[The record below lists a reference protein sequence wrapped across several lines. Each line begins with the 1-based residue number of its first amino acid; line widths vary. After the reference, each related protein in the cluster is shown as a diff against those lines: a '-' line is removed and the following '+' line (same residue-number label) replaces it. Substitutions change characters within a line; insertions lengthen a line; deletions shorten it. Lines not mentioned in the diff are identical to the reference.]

1 MRWENERNFWPT
13 FGFENWVL
21 AHFFLG
27 QRWSNPLWP
36 TFWPTFSGFWPTFEK
51 KTGPNFLLILSKNG
65 SKMVKKWVKMA
76 YFSCFSTKIDTF
88 WVIFEE
94 MKIFGPLCPL
104 FFLFNC
110 EKKIYIFIKF
120 LK

>member
-1 MRWENERNFWPT
+1 MRWENERDFWPT

-27 QRWSNPLWP
+27 QGRSNPLWP

-65 SKMVKKWVKMA
+65 SKMVKKGVKMA

>member
-1 MRWENERNFWPT
+1 MNEIFGPLLDLKTGSWPT
-13 FGFENWVL
+13 FFWVRDGPT
-21 AHFFLG
+21 HFGPLFGPLFLG
-27 QRWSNPLWP
+27 FGPLLK
-36 TFWPTFSGFWPTFEK
+36 K
-51 KTGPNFLLILSKNG
+51 KTGPNFLPILSKNG
-65 SKMVKKWVKMA
+65 SKMVKKGVKIA

-88 WVIFEE
+88 WVNFEE